1 MRGELI
7 KILSLI
13 EEKANELTLDGY
25 EPDVVLFGF
34 EAYEFLKNQVNKE
47 FGGEE
52 EVLELSGMKVRLL
65 ESSERTRSSLTAKLW
80 ASAWGERS
88 ALRFSSEAVALE
100 NEQAQGDGHY
110 IGQTSRI
117 P

>member
-65 ESSERTRSSLTAKLW
+65 DELGKDAVVVDSKALGLGLGGAK
-80 ASAWGERS
+80 
-88 ALRFSSEAVALE
+88 RFKVLE
-100 NEQAQGDGHY
+100 
-110 IGQTSRI
+110 
-117 P
+117 

>member
-13 EEKANELTLDGY
+13 EEKANELKLDGY

-65 ESSERTRSSLTAKLW
+65 DELGKDAVVVDSKALGLGLGGAK
-80 ASAWGERS
+80 
-88 ALRFSSEAVALE
+88 RFKVLE
-100 NEQAQGDGHY
+100 
-110 IGQTSRI
+110 
-117 P
+117 